1 MRDVVG
7 KLLSIAERG
16 EALGHGC
23 NCEGVMGGL
32 AGRVAERWPAL
43 AAEYR
48 AKCDD
53 GTFTLGSVFPWLDEK
68 TGVWIYNLATQQRP
82 GADARLV
89 AIADSVRAAV
99 EHARANGVRTLYLP
113 WKMGA
118 GIGGLDWDDVRATL
132 ETVDAEADA
141 VELVV
146 VTLPS
151 RGSSG

>member
-23 NCEGVMGGL
+23 NCVGVMGGL
-32 AGRVAERWPAL
+32 AAKVEQRWPAL
-43 AAEYR
+43 AADYR
-48 AKCDD
+48 AKCDE
-53 GTFTLGSVFPWLDEK
+53 GTFTLGTAFPWLDEK
-68 TGVWIYNLATQQRP
+68 TGVWIYNLATQQQP
-82 GADARLV
+82 GADARIN
-89 AIADSVRAAV
+89 AIADSVRAAIV
-99 EHARANGVRTLYLP
+99 HAREHRVPTIYLP
-113 WKMGA
+113 RIGA